1 MSRDKRSRAVTILN
15 ELRTSLGVYHPSSSV
30 LSISQENLVNEI
42 KHKANLSVELFD
54 EHIRKLVN
62 EFFEFSVV
70 YRENHTERFID
81 DIKTLDR
88 LLKTDQKPFIDKI
101 RWSDDETYVE
111 SIRKPV
117 SFAYLDLFT
126 DNNGLKVVVPEDFWK
141 CSDFAELRR
150 NLHTT
155 KYFKNV
161 GTIFTVEHSFDQI
174 NALLATI
181 TELRLGCVKLSN
193 EYEHVISES
202 IGMLNRRETFG
213 SMNTIDFDKVSITL
227 LGITLTADISN
238 AINKKWYK
246 NNLSTTLG
254 SMAKDT
260 RLLLSEPL
268 SLCTPN
274 NSDRPE
280 AVNNFFEYGNHEE
293 ACDNLKL
300 LQREFINIVEQ
311 IDLSSRR
318 LVRLIERIQE
328 IPDIRDSS
336 TFDSTL
342 EDISVLIGI
351 YSGTITEV
359 LIFITEVAKLFEQS
373 FEEVNHLTNKVNT
386 LKIEVDRYISK
397 RLKNEHT

>member
-1 MSRDKRSRAVTILN
+1 MTRDHKLRAVAILN
-15 ELRTSLGVYHPSSSV
+15 ELRKSLGVYHPGSSV
-30 LSISQENLVNEI
+30 LSISQENMVNAI

-62 EFFEFSVV
+62 EFFDFSVV
-70 YRENHTERFID
+70 YRENHTDRFID

-88 LLKTDQKPFIDKI
+88 TLSTDQKPFIDKI
-101 RWSDDETYVE
+101 RWSDDQGYVE
-111 SIRKPV
+111 NIRKPV

-126 DNNGLKVVVPEDFWK
+126 DNNGLKVVVPDDFWK
-141 CSDFAELRR
+141 CSDFAELKR
-150 NLHTT
+150 NLYTT
-155 KYFKNV
+155 KYFKNI
-161 GTIFTVEHSFDQI
+161 GTIFTVEHAFDQI
-174 NALLATI
+174 NTLLSTI

-193 EYEHVISES
+193 EYEHILDES
-202 IGMLNRRETFG
+202 ISMLNRRETFG
-213 SMNTIDFDKVSITL
+213 SMNSIDFDKVSITL
-227 LGITLTADISN
+227 LGINLTADIPN

-246 NNLSTTLG
+246 NNLTATLG

-268 SLCTPN
+268 ALCTPN

-280 AVNNFFEYGNHEE
+280 AVKNFFDYGSHAE
-293 ACDNLKL
+293 AGDNLKL

-318 LVRLIERIQE
+318 LVRLIERIQG

-351 YSGTITEV
+351 YSGTLTEI
-359 LIFITEVAKLFEQS
+359 LIFITEIAKLFEQS
-373 FEEVNHLTNKVNT
+373 FEETNNLANKVNT

-397 RLKNEHT
+397 RLKK